1 MKNYFF
7 CLIVLCSLACQP
19 PSDKNLTEGNNQ
31 AKNLSIKA
39 HSTAFDQSFEN
50 LLKAYLQLKDQL
62 VAEKDSGIAQSTRAL
77 VLASDSLKLSEL
89 QADSNL
95 VQTAFS
101 YSDGISSEAQGLLG
115 ESNLLSK
122 RRSFQMI
129 SDQLYDLIRTVQY
142 QQKPLYRFYCSKA
155 FEDQGAY
162 WISDQKGLSNPY
174 QPNLMPFCGE
184 IKDSISVVSN

>member
-1 MKNYFF
+1 MKNYLF

-31 AKNLSIKA
+31 AKNMSIKA

-50 LLKAYLQLKDQL
+50 LLTAYLQLKDQL

-174 QPNLMPFCGE
+174 QPNLKPFCGE

>member
-1 MKNYFF
+1 M
-7 CLIVLCSLACQP
+7 ACQQ
-19 PSDKNLTEGNNQ
+19 PSDKDQAIGNHPT
-31 AKNLSIKA
+31 KNMTLKA
-39 HSTAFDQSFEN
+39 HSTAFNQSFEN
-50 LLKAYLQLKDQL
+50 LLTAYLQLKDQL

-77 VLASDSLKLSEL
+77 VLASDSLQLSEL

-115 ESNLLSK
+115 ENNLLSK

-142 QQKPLYRFYCSKA
+142 QQKPMYRFYCSKA

-162 WISDQKGLSNPY
+162 WISDQKALANPY
-174 QPNLMPFCGE
+174 QPNLKPICAE
-184 IKDSISVVSN
+184 IKDTISFVAN

>member
-1 MKNYFF
+1 MKIYFF
-7 CLIVLCSLACQP
+7 CLIILCSLACQQ
-19 PSDKNLTEGNNQ
+19 PSNKDVAEGSNQ
-31 AKNLSIKA
+31 AKNASLKA
-39 HSTAFDQSFEN
+39 HSSAFDQSFEN
-50 LLKAYLQLKDQL
+50 LLTAYLQLKDQL

-89 QADSNL
+89 RADSNL

-115 ESNLLSK
+115 ENNLVSK

-162 WISDQKGLSNPY
+162 WISDQTIVMNPY
-174 QPNLMPFCGE
+174 QPSIKPICGE
-184 IKDSISVVSN
+184 IKDSISVASN

>member
-1 MKNYFF
+1 M
-7 CLIVLCSLACQP
+7 LCSVACQQ
-19 PSDKNLTEGNNQ
+19 PSNKDGSIGSNQ
-31 AKNLSIKA
+31 SKSTSFKA
-39 HSTAFDQSFEN
+39 HSTAFDQSFGN
-50 LLKAYLQLKDQL
+50 LLTAYLQLKDQL
-62 VAEKDSGIAQSTRAL
+62 VAEKDSGIAQATRAL

-115 ESNLLSK
+115 ENNLLSK

-142 QQKPLYRFYCSKA
+142 SQKPLYRFYCNNA

-162 WISDQKGLSNPY
+162 WISDQNSLTNPY
-174 QPNLMPFCGE
+174 QPNLNPLCGE
-184 IKDSISVVSN
+184 IKDTISFTTN

>member
-1 MKNYFF
+1 MKIYLFCFF
-7 CLIVLCSLACQP
+7 LLYSLSCQI
-19 PSDKNLTEGNNQ
+19 PSNKDGLVGNNQ
-31 AKNLSIKA
+31 SKNTLNSIHTKV
-39 HSTAFDQSFEN
+39 FNQSFEQ
-50 LLKAYLQLKDQL
+50 LLTAYLQLKDQL

-89 QADSNL
+89 QADSIL

-115 ESNLLSK
+115 ENNLLSK

-129 SDQLYDLIRTVQY
+129 SDQLYDLIKTVQY
-142 QQKPLYRFYCSKA
+142 QQKPLYRFYCNNA

-162 WISDQKGLSNPY
+162 WISDQSRLTNPY
-174 QPNLMPFCGE
+174 QPNLKPLCGE
-184 IKDSISVVSN
+184 IKDTISVATN

>member
-1 MKNYFF
+1 MKIYLL
-7 CLIVLCSLACQP
+7 CLFVLCIWACQQ
-19 PSDKNLTEGNNQ
+19 PSDKVLAEGNSQVRNT
-31 AKNLSIKA
+31 SIKA
-39 HSTAFDQSFEN
+39 HSPAFDQSFEK
-50 LLKAYLQLKDQL
+50 LLTAYLQLKDQL
-62 VAEKDSGIAQSTRAL
+62 VAEKDSGIAQSTRSL

-115 ESNLLSK
+115 ENNLLSK

-129 SDQLYDLIRTVQY
+129 SDQLYDLIRTIQY
-142 QQKPLYRFYCSKA
+142 QQKPLYRFYCNKA

-162 WISDQKGLSNPY
+162 WISDQTIVNNPY
-174 QPNLMPFCGE
+174 QPTLKPICGE
-184 IKDSISVVSN
+184 IKDSIAVASN

>member
-1 MKNYFF
+1 MKIHLF
-7 CLIVLCSLACQP
+7 CLIVLCILACQQ
-19 PSDKNLTEGNNQ
+19 PSDKVLAEGSSQ
-31 AKNLSIKA
+31 AKNTSIKA
-39 HSTAFDQSFEN
+39 HSPTFDQSFEK
-50 LLKAYLQLKDQL
+50 LLSAYLQLKDQL

-115 ESNLLSK
+115 ENNLLSK

-129 SDQLYDLIRTVQY
+129 SDQLYDLIKTVQY

-162 WISDQKGLSNPY
+162 WISDQTIVNNPY
-174 QPNLMPFCGE
+174 QPNLKPICGE
-184 IKDSISVVSN
+184 IKDSISVATN

>member
-1 MKNYFF
+1 MKIYLFCFF
-7 CLIVLCSLACQP
+7 LLFSLSCQT
-19 PSDKNLTEGNNQ
+19 PSHKDGLVGNNQ
-31 AKNLSIKA
+31 SKSTRNPI
-39 HSTAFDQSFEN
+39 HSTVFNQSFEQV
-50 LLKAYLQLKDQL
+50 LTAYLQLKDQL
-62 VAEKDSGIAQSTRAL
+62 VAEKDSGIAQATRAL

-89 QADSNL
+89 QADSIL

-115 ESNLLSK
+115 ENNLLSK

-142 QQKPLYRFYCSKA
+142 QQKPLYRFYCNNA

-162 WISDQKGLSNPY
+162 WISDQTGLTNPY
-174 QPNLMPFCGE
+174 QPNLKPLCGE
-184 IKDSISVVSN
+184 IKDTISVATN